1 MKIIRHYKKNN
12 VSEADDIQNGTGTGT
27 SNELQNPATEQKAS
41 ALNGQIAELINQ
53 KLREKTAYQD
63 KIKAIETKI
72 VALQKQ
78 LSDLGEEID
87 PTVID
92 ESVKTPRFSKM
103 LFESVTNRT
112 DEMYVILKNSFDSI
126 NDLSYTPEDTK
137 LKRFAK
143 TIIGYINRTSFQNES
158 DKADSFIDYVMT
170 MINNSHISMT
180 KKESQMFI
188 DSFVNNLKENVMFNW
203 IFA

>member
-27 SNELQNPATEQKAS
+27 SNELQNPATEQKVS

-143 TIIGYINRTSFQNES
+143 TIIGYINRTSFQNEA

>member
-27 SNELQNPATEQKAS
+27 SNELQNPAKEQKAS

-158 DKADSFIDYVMT
+158 DKAESFIDYVMT